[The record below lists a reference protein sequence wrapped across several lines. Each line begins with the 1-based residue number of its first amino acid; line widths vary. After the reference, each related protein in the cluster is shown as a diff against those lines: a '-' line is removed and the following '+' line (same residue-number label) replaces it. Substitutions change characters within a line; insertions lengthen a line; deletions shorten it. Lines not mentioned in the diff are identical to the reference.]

1 MSCEETARPWTLP
14 PGWTGSDIYLM
25 VEQMNTN
32 KPDFYCTL
40 ILILILVVTSPA
52 AAQESDPPQ
61 PTEGSSLP
69 QAQLTLDD
77 LRTFT
82 DVFNQARNNYVEE
95 VDDKTLLD
103 AAIRGML
110 LELDPH
116 SSYLPAKQYEDLNDA
131 AKGRYSGI
139 GIDVQTRDGKIVVNA
154 IINESPADEA
164 GLNPGDVITSING
177 KEVRDRNLPEAID
190 EIGGDPDTDVVLT
203 VQPEEG
209 EAREVTLTRKYVQV
223 PTMTYQQVGDSYGYF
238 KLTHFHRETSSHLKQ
253 ALDSIAAE
261 GTELSVLII
270 DLRNNPGGVLQQAIG
285 LADGFLDEGVIVSTR
300 GRNAKMQMEFTANPG
315 QWLPGTPVIIL
326 VDRGTASASEVVSGA
341 LQDHGRALVVGERTF
356 GKGSVQS
363 VLPLRNGAGI
373 KLTTALYYTPSGRSI
388 QAHGI
393 EPDVTIEWETFSNE
407 GDERI
412 RESDLERH
420 LGQEPEGGASRREAA
435 TQIPKDYQL
444 DAVLEAL
451 REAGLVT
458 G

>member
-1 MSCEETARPWTLP
+1 
-14 PGWTGSDIYLM
+14 
-25 VEQMNTN
+25 MNIF
-32 KPDFYCTL
+32 KPHFYFAL
-40 ILILILVVTSPA
+40 LLVLAIVSPL
-52 AAQESDPPQ
+52 AAQESAPPQQAEDPP
-61 PTEGSSLP
+61 LP

-116 SSYLPAKQYEDLNDA
+116 SSYLPAKQYEELNDA

-154 IINESPADEA
+154 IINESPADKA
-164 GLNPGDVITSING
+164 GLNPGDVITGING
-177 KEVRDRNLPEAID
+177 EEVKGRFLPDAID
-190 EIGGDPDTDVVLT
+190 EIGGEPDTEVVLT

-209 EAREVTLTRKYVQV
+209 EAREVTITRQYVQV
-223 PTMTYQQVGDSYGYF
+223 PTMSYEQVGESYGYF
-238 KLTHFHRETSSHLKQ
+238 RLTQFHRETSAHMKQ

-261 GTELSVLII
+261 GTVLSVLII
-270 DLRNNPGGVLQQAIG
+270 DLRNNPGGVLQQAVG

-300 GRNAKMQMEFTANPG
+300 GRNSKMQMEFTANPG
-315 QWLPGTPVIIL
+315 QWLPGVPVIIL
-326 VDRGTASASEVVSGA
+326 VDKGTASASEVLSGA

-393 EPDVTIEWETFSNE
+393 EPDVAIAWEAFSEEN
-407 GDERI
+407 DERI

-420 LGQEPEGGASRREAA
+420 LGWEPDAGDSHAEGPAPVPE
-435 TQIPKDYQL
+435 DYEL
-444 DAVLEAL
+444 EAVLKAL
-451 REAGLVT
+451 REAGLIS

>member
-1 MSCEETARPWTLP
+1 
-14 PGWTGSDIYLM
+14 
-25 VEQMNTN
+25 MNTF
-32 KPDFYCTL
+32 KPLFFTNL
-40 ILILILVVTSPA
+40 LLALALAIASASPV
-52 AAQESDPPQ
+52 AAQENAPAQQPEDPP
-61 PTEGSSLP
+61 LP

-116 SSYLPAKQYEDLNDA
+116 SSYLPAKKYEELNDA

-139 GIDVQTRDGKIVVNA
+139 GVDVQTRDGKIVVNA
-154 IINESPADEA
+154 IINDSPADEA

-177 KEVRDRNLPEAID
+177 DEVRGRNLPDAMD

-209 EAREVTLTRKYVQV
+209 EAREVKITRKYVRV
-223 PTMTYQQVGDSYGYF
+223 PTMRYEQIGETYGYF
-238 KLTHFHRETSSHLKQ
+238 KLSQFHRETSAQLKQ

-261 GTELSVLII
+261 GTELSVLVF
-270 DLRNNPGGVLQQAIG
+270 DLRNNPGGVLQQAVG

-315 QWLPGTPVIIL
+315 QWLPDTSVIIL

-388 QAHGI
+388 QAQGI
-393 EPDVTIEWETFSNE
+393 EPDVAIEWETFSAE

-420 LGQEPEGGASRREAA
+420 LGQKTGAGGARAEATA
-435 TQIPKDYQL
+435 QTPEDYQL
-444 DAVLEAL
+444 EAVLEAL
-451 REAGLVT
+451 RNAGLIS

>member
-1 MSCEETARPWTLP
+1 MITIKQR
-14 PGWTGSDIYLM
+14 Y
-25 VEQMNTN
+25 
-32 KPDFYCTL
+32 FYIP
-40 ILILILVVTSPA
+40 ILALVIAAPT
-52 AAQESDPPQ
+52 AAQENDAVQQ
-61 PTEGSSLP
+61 PGASSLP
-69 QAQLTLDD
+69 QAQLTLED

-103 AAIRGML
+103 AAIQGML

-139 GIDVQTRDGKIVVNA
+139 GIDVKTQDGKIVVNA
-154 IINESPADEA
+154 LIDDSPADQA
-164 GLNPGDVITSING
+164 GINPGDVITSING
-177 KEVRDRNLPEAID
+177 QEVKGRYLPDAID

-203 VQPEEG
+203 VQPENG
-209 EAREVTLTRKYVQV
+209 EAREITITRKYVKV
-223 PTMTYQQVGDSYGYF
+223 PTISYQQVGESYGYF
-238 KLTHFHRETSSHLKQ
+238 KLTQFHNETSAQLKQ

-261 GTELSVLII
+261 GTDLSVLII
-270 DLRNNPGGVLQQAIG
+270 DLRNNPGGMLQQAVG

-300 GRNAKMQMEFTANPG
+300 GRNAKMQMEFKANQG
-315 QWLPGTPVIIL
+315 QWLPDTPVIIL

-341 LQDHGRALVVGERTF
+341 LQDHSRALIVGERTF

-363 VLPLRNGAGI
+363 VLPLRNGGGI

-393 EPDVTIEWETFSNE
+393 EPDVTIEWDTYS
-407 GDERI
+407 DQDDDRI
-412 RESDLERH
+412 RESDLDRH
-420 LGQEPEGGASRREAA
+420 LGQDPGDETRPDSAA
-435 TQIPKDYQL
+435 QVAEDYEL
-444 DAVLEAL
+444 DAVLKAL
-451 REAGLVT
+451 REAGLIS

>member
-1 MSCEETARPWTLP
+1 
-14 PGWTGSDIYLM
+14 
-25 VEQMNTN
+25 MNTF
-32 KPDFYCTL
+32 KPLNFI
-40 ILILILVVTSPA
+40 ILFLVLAIASQA
-52 AAQESDPPQ
+52 AAQDSDPSQQ
-61 PTEGSSLP
+61 PKDPALP
-69 QAQLTLDD
+69 QAQLTLDE

-116 SSYLPAKQYEDLNDA
+116 SSYLPAKKYEELNDA

-177 KEVRDRNLPEAID
+177 EEVRGRYLPDAID
-190 EIGGDPDTDVVLT
+190 EIGGDPDTEIVLT

-209 EAREVTLTRKYVQV
+209 EAREVKITRKYVRV
-223 PTMTYQQVGDSYGYF
+223 PTMRYEQIGETYGYF
-238 KLTHFHRETSSHLKQ
+238 KLSQFHRETSAQLKQ

-261 GTELSVLII
+261 GTELSVLVF
-270 DLRNNPGGVLQQAIG
+270 DLRNNPGGVLQQAVG

-315 QWLPGTPVIIL
+315 QWLPDTAVIIL
-326 VDRGTASASEVVSGA
+326 VDRGTASASEVMSGA

-393 EPDVTIEWETFSNE
+393 EPDVAIEWETFSGE
-407 GDERI
+407 GDQRI

-420 LGQEPEGGASRREAA
+420 LGQETGAVGDQEEVTA
-435 TQIPKDYQL
+435 QIPEDYQL
-444 DAVLEAL
+444 EAVLEAL
-451 REAGLVT
+451 RNAGLIS